1 MPWKYLKSSKSLK
14 EAYWI
19 YHESKDLYFAA
30 YKDGQ
35 WAPGDRE
42 EFTKPTVV
50 TEERERH
57 LRETVEKGGGEYVGI
72 LFQTEDLLPVAT
84 FNEPETGSTL
94 GVDIT
99 ELTVERVQEEII
111 KKQLEKDFEL
121 INKLSSDNVKEI
133 DNTLAELDRIAKFD
147 HYRVAQIVEKVFA
160 NRGLKLRKEPNWIDI
175 VNIENGDIVGYR
187 TFDDWSMARPKALLF
202 LQAEIDN
209 KYPALRGKR
218 LFPLLYR
225 WMPAQ
230 PEFLK
235 YSGLEILTSGTITHS
250 AARAIWRSGF
260 EDIKVKHIFA
270 KENIKRIDEIKEGE
284 FYEVSARFPQVTSES
299 LFCTV
304 VDDPKKLPYIKVSV
318 LQSLM
323 NSAIEKVQID
333 NNPTIERAFCIG
345 SGLSLAKDGLIRLD
359 KIRDLDM
366 VLIFT
371 QPTHNRNVIKQK
383 FIEELANV
391 LDDRSIGYRFESIS
405 SRALEAAAKYGLKS
419 GTLAAQKSLLL
430 VTPSGDNIG
439 IDIDSYGSPEI
450 FLDEQ
455 LISLKDQLQSDDLLS
470 QDNPEIVLESEQHA
484 RFIKRYLEIEYL
496 IGDLE
501 KYTKYREAFLDTLL
515 DKYKALRKAMQ
526 GELSRLREI
535 FRKSEN
541 YKLRYM
547 LWEKFQ
553 PDQNETNGSSKR
565 TLMASIITQR
575 FPEQDNISFV
585 DLDTGTGEF
594 VANFINFLK
603 KYFKEVQGIGIE
615 SEKGLAE
622 QAHGNGHSV
631 VRGISHIIG
640 DYEKVG
646 LVNNSRDIVT
656 INNIEKKPWALIAQ
670 ADRIV
675 KENGLIVVSF
685 EKYDIENKKENE
697 KGMDNFV
704 EEDLKSKGYYVKRI
718 SFPVD
723 YPRSEEYV
731 DQSDLVFIAW
741 KGELGIS
748 DEIDK
753 HRKTDSVT
761 GSSL

>member
-1 MPWKYLKSSKSLK
+1 VLAIATLCLSNASAVEISCKDHLRKNLDFSNPEAKTRYICTFLAATYSANRLKHNLMHEKALQIVREKMDENNAISLGIK
-14 EAYWI
+14 IAEDNDCIWI
-19 YHESKDLYFAA
+19 YHESKDLYLAA

-72 LFQTEDLLPVAT
+72 LFQTEDFLPVVT

-121 INKLSSDNVKEI
+121 IEKLSSDNVKEI
-133 DNTLAELDRIAKFD
+133 NEVLVELDEIAKSD

-160 NRGLKLRKEPNWIDI
+160 NRGLRLRIEPNWIHI
-175 VNIENGDIVGYR
+175 INIENGDVVGYR

-209 KYPALRGKR
+209 KYSALRGKR
-218 LFPLLYR
+218 LVPLLYR

-235 YSGLEILTSGTITHS
+235 YSGLEILTSGTIAHS

-260 EDIKVKHIFA
+260 EDIKIKHIFA
-270 KENIKRIDEIKEGE
+270 KENIKRINEIKEGE
-284 FYEVSARFPQVTSES
+284 LYEASAYFPQVTSES
-299 LFCTV
+299 LFYTIT
-304 VDDPKKLPYIKVSV
+304 DDPEKLTYIKVSV

-323 NSAIEKVQID
+323 DSAIEKVQTD
-333 NNPTIERAFCIG
+333 NNPAIERAFCIG
-345 SGLSLAKDGLIRLD
+345 SGVSLAKDGLIRLD

-383 FIEELANV
+383 FIEELANA
-391 LDDRSIGYRFESIS
+391 LDDRSIRYRFESVS
-405 SRALEAAAKYGLKS
+405 LKALEVAEKYGLKS
-419 GTLAAQKSLLL
+419 ETLAAQKSLLL

-439 IDIDSYGSPEI
+439 IDIDPYGSPEI

-501 KYTKYREAFLDTLL
+501 KYTRHRDTFLNASPDE
-515 DKYKALRKAMQ
+515 YKALRKTIKT
-526 GELSRLREI
+526 ELSRLRETLG
-535 FRKSEN
+535 KSEN
-541 YKLRYM
+541 SKLRYV
-547 LWEKFQ
+547 LWEKSQ
-553 PDQNETNGSSKR
+553 PTTTDTPASNETIGFSSGDIDK
-565 TLMASIITQR
+565 A
-575 FPEQDNISFV
+575 
-585 DLDTGTGEF
+585 
-594 VANFINFLK
+594 
-603 KYFKEVQGIGIE
+603 IE
-615 SEKGLAE
+615 SAEKNQTQL
-622 QAHGNGHSV
+622 
-631 VRGISHIIG
+631 
-640 DYEKVG
+640 
-646 LVNNSRDIVT
+646 
-656 INNIEKKPWALIAQ
+656 
-670 ADRIV
+670 
-675 KENGLIVVSF
+675 
-685 EKYDIENKKENE
+685 
-697 KGMDNFV
+697 
-704 EEDLKSKGYYVKRI
+704 
-718 SFPVD
+718 
-723 YPRSEEYV
+723 
-731 DQSDLVFIAW
+731 
-741 KGELGIS
+741 
-748 DEIDK
+748 
-753 HRKTDSVT
+753 
-761 GSSL
+761 